1 MLARLP
7 RHIAERELNVIGRM
21 LNLGGDSLKVKE
33 VPDSHGPGNVVVI
46 EVRAAHLTEVF
57 TAFGQRGVR
66 AEDGAAEAARQA
78 QQYLAADVPV
88 GEHLADQL
96 LLPLALAGGGAFR
109 TTALSLHAQTN
120 MEGVRRFLDV
130 DFQIERDLAGGI
142 VLRVNRL
149 SGKA

>member
-66 AEDGAAEAARQA
+66 AEDVAAEAARQA

-96 LLPLALAGGGAFR
+96 LLPLALAGAERSGRRHFR
-109 TTALSLHAQTN
+109 CTPRRTWRSSAGFSMSTSKSSATWPAALFCA
-120 MEGVRRFLDV
+120 
-130 DFQIERDLAGGI
+130 
-142 VLRVNRL
+142 
-149 SGKA
+149 